1 MKPFDLKPNELKKR
15 EVIYIDI
22 ANDPDP
28 TNVIVIIDWLLYLLL
43 KYDLFNR
50 NIKKKKIQLNLYL
63 RKQAVVN

>member
-28 TNVIVIIDWLLYLLL
+28 TNAIVII
-43 KYDLFNR
+43 N
-50 NIKKKKIQLNLYL
+50 
-63 RKQAVVN
+63 